1 MNEKEI
7 YKKKDELLAKMYL
20 YENELDTQKSLKK
33 VKKLNLEYDE
43 LTTRLLI
50 NTFIV
55 EGLGLKAFMQA
66 DFDCTKKISKMRLK
80 RLWKE
85 QFYFLGK
92 GTY

>member
-7 YKKKDELLAKMYL
+7 YKKRKELLEKMYL

-33 VKKLNLEYDE
+33 LNLEYDE
-43 LTTRLLI
+43 LTTRLI
-50 NTFIV
+50 MNTFIV

-66 DFDCTKKISKMRLK
+66 DYDCTKKISKMRLK

-85 QFYFLGK
+85 QFYSLGK
-92 GTY
+92 GMY